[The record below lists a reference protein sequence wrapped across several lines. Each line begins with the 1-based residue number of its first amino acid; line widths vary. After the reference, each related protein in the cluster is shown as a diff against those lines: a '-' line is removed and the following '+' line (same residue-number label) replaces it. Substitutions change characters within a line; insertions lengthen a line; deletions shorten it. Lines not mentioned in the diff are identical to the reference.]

1 MKEGQ
6 VLFSKE
12 VSPKGREGA
21 NHEGTHGGLFQAAET
36 GSANAG
42 RGKHEHR
49 VWGTAMCWCEWI
61 TMNKPGGRGACER

>member
-12 VSPKGREGA
+12 TFEVSPKGREGT
-21 NHEGTHGGLFQAAET
+21 NHEGTRGGLFQAAER
-36 GSANAG
+36 GSTNAG

-49 VWGTAMCWCEWI
+49 V
-61 TMNKPGGRGACER
+61 